1 MAVWFKQNNPLY
13 KEIIIDQSRLNE
25 LHAYM
30 NINVSLRFIYD
41 SQSMDRDKGPA
52 EQNEE
57 QVETSSFMLE
67 KFSQPIEESLKQSL
81 ECNVLGK
88 YIDIGSVPF
97 NEFSTQCLGALGIPS
112 LFSYGQGDPT
122 SNKTIHDI
130 SSKETE
136 SFAQSLVFLNM
147 YEKLMNGSIAFPV
160 TQDVGIGHIIYY
172 TKNTI
177 RIGEL
182 YIKNK
187 L

>member
-1 MAVWFKQNNPLY
+1 
-13 KEIIIDQSRLNE
+13 
-25 LHAYM
+25 
-30 NINVSLRFIYD
+30 
-41 SQSMDRDKGPA
+41 
-52 EQNEE
+52 
-57 QVETSSFMLE
+57 MLE

-88 YIDIGSVPF
+88 YMDIGSVSF
-97 NEFSTQCLGALGIPS
+97 NEFSNQCLGALGFPS

-136 SFAQSLVFLNM
+136 SFAQSLGFLNM

-160 TQDVGIGHIIYY
+160 TQDVGIRHIIYY

-187 L
+187 LFENIQTIDEVRRC